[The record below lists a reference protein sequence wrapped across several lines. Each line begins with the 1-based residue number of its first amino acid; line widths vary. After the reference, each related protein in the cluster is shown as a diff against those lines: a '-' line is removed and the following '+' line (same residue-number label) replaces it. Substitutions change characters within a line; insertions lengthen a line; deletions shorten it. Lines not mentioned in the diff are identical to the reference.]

1 MDGGTFFK
9 VGGTSSRQKNYRK
22 ILWFEL
28 ATVTS
33 QALKYGV
40 ITCTPYEGLNY
51 IILEKITPAWKRIGK
66 SPEIQIG
73 YYRGDPGQQ
82 RHASSSYTAY
92 SDGIKPIEA
101 WVIEISICFL
111 SGWHY
116 RCTVTLVTWQYLRS
130 SHDNFSIVEQRT
142 SQSNDSA
149 IKSSA
154 Y

>member
-51 IILEKITPAWKRIGK
+51 IILEKITPA
-66 SPEIQIG
+66 
-73 YYRGDPGQQ
+73 
-82 RHASSSYTAY
+82 
-92 SDGIKPIEA
+92 
-101 WVIEISICFL
+101 
-111 SGWHY
+111 
-116 RCTVTLVTWQYLRS
+116 
-130 SHDNFSIVEQRT
+130 
-142 SQSNDSA
+142 
-149 IKSSA
+149 
-154 Y
+154 